1 MQSLLYFMRQIHN
14 FSGRILYI
22 NFLGMVLIGLLES
35 VGIFLLIPLIQLTGI
50 LDFTSNE
57 YRFTSAIS
65 KIFQEI
71 PEIVSL
77 SIILSFFVFIIA
89 GQSFLQQKQL
99 ILNAKI
105 QQSFIRFLRET
116 TYKSILQASWRFFL
130 INRKSDLI
138 NIMTN
143 ETNRVSAG
151 VHLFL
156 QFLASIVF
164 TVIQVC
170 LAFWLSPIMTLFVIT
185 FGFILLFLSRNL
197 VKKSNNLG
205 KNSVEISKMYLAGIT
220 DHFNGIKDIKSNT
233 LEQSHIKWFGQMNL
247 SMERNVLDFVKLKAK
262 SQFIYKFISALLI
275 AVFVLL
281 SITMFNSHPGQL
293 MIIMIIFSRIWPRI
307 TGIQSNLEQLG
318 SIIPSFKALLEL
330 QNQCVDLREISEEKI
345 YINSLME
352 IKEGLEVRNLY
363 FRYHND
369 KPDYALQDI
378 NVNIPVN
385 KMTAIVGPSGAG
397 KSTLIDIIMGLNW
410 PESGEVLVDGI
421 PLKKD
426 DLLSLR
432 RSISYVPQDPFLFNG
447 TIRDNLLV
455 IDNTAR
461 EELMWEALEFA
472 SAATF
477 VKKLPQGLDTFIGDR
492 GIKLSGGERQR
503 LVLAR
508 AILRRPAILV
518 LDEATSALDS
528 ENESKIQSSL
538 EKIKGQMTII
548 VIAHRLS
555 TIKNADQVIVLDQ
568 GRIIQQGGYTQLA
581 SEQKGVFGHLLR
593 KQMEAVL

>member
-14 FSGRILYI
+14 FSGNILYI

-50 LDFTSNE
+50 LDFTLNE

-65 KIFQEI
+65 KIFEEI

-77 SIILSFFVFIIA
+77 SLILSFFVFIIA
-89 GQSFLQQKQL
+89 SQSFLQQKQL

-116 TYKSILQASWRFFL
+116 TYKTILQASWRFFL
-130 INRKSDLI
+130 DNRKSDLI

-164 TVIQVC
+164 TIIQVC
-170 LAFWLSPIMTLFVIT
+170 LAFWLSPIMTFFVIT

-233 LEQSHIKWFGQMNL
+233 LEQSHIKWFGQINL
-247 SMERNVLDFVKLKAK
+247 SMEKNVLDFVKLKAK
-262 SQFIYKFISALLI
+262 SQFRYKFISALLI
-275 AVFVLL
+275 AVFVFL

-293 MIIMIIFSRIWPRI
+293 MLIMIIFSRIWPRI

-318 SIIPSFKALLEL
+318 SIMPSFKALLEL

-345 YINSLME
+345 YMNNLME
-352 IKEGLEVRNLY
+352 IKKGLEVRNLY
-363 FRYHND
+363 FRYHNN

-385 KMTAIVGPSGAG
+385 QMTAIVGPSGAG
-397 KSTLIDIIMGLNW
+397 KSTFIDIIMGLNW
-410 PESGEVLVDGI
+410 PESGEVLVDGT

-455 IDNTAR
+455 IDHTAN
-461 EELMWEALEFA
+461 EEQMWKALEFA

-477 VKKLPQGLDTFIGDR
+477 VKRFPQGLDTFIGDR

-528 ENESKIQSSL
+528 ENESNIQSSL
-538 EKIKGQMTII
+538 EKLKGNMTII

-568 GRIIQQGGYTQLA
+568 GRIIQQGGFAQLA
-581 SEQKGVFGHLLR
+581 SEQKGVFGTLLKR
-593 KQMEAVL
+593 QMEAVN